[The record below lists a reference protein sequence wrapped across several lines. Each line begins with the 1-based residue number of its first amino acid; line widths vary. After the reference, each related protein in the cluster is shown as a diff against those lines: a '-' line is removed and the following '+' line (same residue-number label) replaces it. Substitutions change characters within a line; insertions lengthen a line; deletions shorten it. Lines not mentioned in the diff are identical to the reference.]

1 MTPQLH
7 THITKLLA
15 DNLISS
21 SECAVV
27 FLLDGKP
34 ANNKVI
40 QNSFNWS
47 ERKVYRVLQ
56 GLLEC
61 NILKKLNNDFLI
73 NLDYNKWKLKKVSKP
88 DSESSQI
95 LFSQKFT
102 KELQNELK
110 RYLRNRR
117 INLDDCDD
125 IVQESGLKAFNSM
138 GNYHDGDFRAW
149 MFQIMKN
156 TMRDYFRRKKE
167 YQMFENEEVIDES
180 ETVSREYL
188 DFIERMNN
196 LANDFKI
203 PLLLSDLGVSYQSI
217 SVYCNVPIGTVKSRI
232 HRAKEGLK
240 ST

>member
-1 MTPQLH
+1 MDL
-7 THITKLLA
+7 TKLLA
-15 DNLISS
+15 NNSINS
-21 SECAVV
+21 SECAVI
-27 FLLDGKP
+27 LLLESKP
-34 ANNKVI
+34 AKNDEI
-40 QNSFNWS
+40 QKEFNWH
-47 ERKVYRVLQ
+47 RLKLYRVLSS
-56 GLLEC
+56 LLDRR
-61 NILKKLNNDFLI
+61 IIKLSGDTYTLNTDYKLWRI
-73 NLDYNKWKLKKVSKP
+73 NKCSKN
-88 DSESSQI
+88 EHKSSQGV
-95 LFSQKFT
+95 FSQKFT

-232 HRAKEGLK
+232 HRAKEVLK